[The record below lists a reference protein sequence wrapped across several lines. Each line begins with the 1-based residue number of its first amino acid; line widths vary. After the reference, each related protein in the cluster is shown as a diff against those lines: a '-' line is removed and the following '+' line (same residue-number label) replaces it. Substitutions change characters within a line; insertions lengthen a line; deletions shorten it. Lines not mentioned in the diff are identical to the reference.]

1 MIIKREHG
9 AGGEEMDKFL
19 EMTVLKKLLHKKF
32 RNGLGL
38 DELDDSGTFPLNG
51 THIVFTTDSH
61 TVDPIFF
68 PGGDIGKLAAC
79 GTINDLS
86 VMGATPLVMSN
97 AMVLPEGT
105 EFSVIEKILK
115 SMDDICRE
123 AEVSIICG
131 DTKVAGETLIITTS
145 GIGTTET
152 VVADT
157 GLTPGD
163 KIIVSGTIGDHGIAI
178 MSHREG
184 IAFETSLKSDVA
196 PLNGMISHILTYD
209 IHAMKDPTR
218 GGLAKALNEFSEK
231 SHVGMQI
238 YEEKVPVKREV
249 KAASEMLGL
258 NYYEIA
264 CEGKVVLSV
273 RKDHAEDVLK
283 TLRAHKYGKN
293 AAIIGDVIKGDKV
306 LLKTKVGGRRILE
319 KPIAD
324 PVPRVC

>member
-19 EMTVLKKLLHKKF
+19 KNTVLTTLLHKKF
-32 RNGLGL
+32 KNGLGL
-38 DELDDSGTFPLNG
+38 DELDDSGTLPLNG
-51 THIVFTTDSH
+51 KILVFTTDAH
-61 TVDPIFF
+61 TVDPLFF
-68 PGGDIGKLAAC
+68 PGGDIGKLAVC
-79 GTINDLS
+79 GTINDIS
-86 VMGATPLVMSN
+86 VMGASPLVLSN
-97 AMVLPEGT
+97 AMVLPEGLNV
-105 EFSVIEKILK
+105 SVIKKILH
-115 SMDDICRE
+115 SMDAVCEE
-123 AEVSIICG
+123 AGTFIICG
-131 DTKVAGETLIITTS
+131 DTKVAGENLIITTS
-145 GIGTTET
+145 GIGIAKT
-152 VVADT
+152 VITDS
-157 GLTPGD
+157 GLQVGD

-196 PLNGMISHILTYD
+196 PLNGMISHILKYD

-231 SHVGMQI
+231 SKVSIQI

-258 NYYEIA
+258 NYFDIA
-264 CEGKVVLSV
+264 CEGKIVLSV
-273 RKDHAEDVLK
+273 KEEHADKVVK
-283 TLRAHKYGKN
+283 TLRTHKYGKN
-293 AAIIGDVIKGDKV
+293 AAIIGEVIKGNNV
-306 LLKTKVGGRRILE
+306 LIKTKVGGRRILE

>member
-19 EMTVLKKLLHKKF
+19 QTTVLTTLLHKKF
-32 RNGLGL
+32 KNGLGL
-38 DELDDSGTFPLNG
+38 DELDDSGTLPFNG
-51 THIVFTTDSH
+51 KTLVFTTDAH
-61 TVDPIFF
+61 TVDPLFF
-68 PGGDIGKLAAC
+68 PGGDIGKLAVC

-86 VMGATPLVMSN
+86 VMGATPLVLSN
-97 AMVLPEGT
+97 AMVLPEGIDIT
-105 EFSVIEKILK
+105 VIKDILH
-115 SMDDICRE
+115 SMDAVCQE
-123 AEVSIICG
+123 AGTSIICG
-131 DTKVAGETLIITTS
+131 DTKVAGDNLIITTS
-145 GIGTTET
+145 GIGITET
-152 VVADT
+152 VITDA
-157 GLTPGD
+157 GLQEGD

-184 IAFETSLKSDVA
+184 IAFETSLTSDVA
-196 PLNGMISHILTYD
+196 PLNGMISHITKYD

-218 GGLAKALNEFSEK
+218 GGLAKALNEFCEK
-231 SHVGMQI
+231 SNVGIQI
-238 YEEKVPVKREV
+238 YEDEIPVKQQV

-258 NYYEIA
+258 SYYDIA
-264 CEGKVVLSV
+264 CEGKIVLSV
-273 RKDHAEDVLK
+273 KKEHASQVVK
-283 TLRAHKYGKN
+283 TLRTHKYGKD